1 MLRHIKTLR
10 FAVLYI
16 RILVHVHC
24 VHAKTI
30 VLHPDDILSTVKVL
44 FNNTYKPDAQMTKI

>member
-1 MLRHIKTLR
+1 MLRHQGL
-10 FAVLYI
+10 LYI
-16 RILVHVHC
+16 CILVHVHC
-24 VHAKTI
+24 VHAKMI